1 MSEDKYKNR
10 YRIPSARATWHDYM
24 GGAYFVTICTKDREF
39 YFGKIENDEMHLSE
53 IGKYADE
60 QFRDVSSNY
69 PYAVIPSYVVMP
81 NHIHAIVIIDDR
93 MDSACRDAIYRV
105 SKTIHRVPEE
115 IQYVSESEIQ
125 MKPTQDRGGITGRD
139 NPMLYRSL
147 GTVIRGL
154 KARVTHYANENDI
167 DFAWQSRFHDRIIR
181 DQKDMNETVLYVD
194 NNVAK
199 WPEDEMHP

>member
-10 YRIPSARATWHDYM
+10 YRIPSARAAWHDYM

-39 YFGKIENDEMHLSE
+39 FFGKIENDEMHLSE
-53 IGKYADE
+53 IGRYANE

-81 NHIHAIVIIDDR
+81 NHIHAIVIIDDHY
-93 MDSACRDAIYRV
+93 DACRDAI
-105 SKTIHRVPEE
+105 HR
-115 IQYVSESEIQ
+115 VSESEIQ
-125 MKPTQDRGGITGRD
+125 MEPTQERGGITARD
-139 NPMLYRSL
+139 NPMLYQNL

-154 KARVTHYANENDI
+154 KARVTHYANEKGL

-181 DQKDMNETVLYVD
+181 DQDDMNETALYVD